1 MTSQRATPRSLWSR
15 PSRTRLFATT
25 RPAVR
30 SRRPTDALLLVLCAL
45 ALFGVVKTSSPP
57 SGFWYGMADFATSL
71 PGFFDVL
78 WRAGLWLMSGWAVI
92 LVAAGLVCKRFDV
105 VRDQVLA
112 LGGSIVAVVIVE
124 AALGGTSRSLWDAA
138 VAVGPP
144 PDPVSVRVALAV
156 AITVGASPSITR
168 PFRAIGWWLIAAGAL
183 SVSVLA
189 VAAPSGVVL
198 GFLCGVSGA
207 ASVHLVFGSI
217 GGQPSLAQVSKGMTD
232 LGVQFGSL
240 SEATAQEAGVYT
252 ATATDS
258 AGCPLLVRVY
268 GRDAWDAQLLA
279 NVWRAV
285 WFRGAAPPASSRLQ
299 QIEHEGF
306 LTLLAAR
313 NDIPTQDVVR
323 AGKTADND
331 AIIVIRVRGTPLAA
345 EDGKLSPEAIDAI
358 WDTVLALGAAGI
370 AHGDLH
376 AGAFRVDGSRAVI
389 DSMASASVAT
399 NLDRRYIDLAQL
411 LTLTAEA
418 LGTDK
423 AVAIAQRR
431 LAAAD
436 LAGVVPYVQK
446 AALGPGL
453 REVTGRR
460 HFDVDDLRA
469 RIASE
474 AGVEAPKMASIR
486 RVSTRGLVEA
496 ALLVAAAYFLI
507 STIAEVDI
515 NEVLDA
521 LRAASLPLL
530 LLALVVGQ
538 LPRFAYG
545 ESTRAAC
552 PRPIPYGPPVLLQ
565 FSVTFV
571 NLVFPSTVGRM
582 ALNIRFFQRQGIPP
596 AVRGVDRG
604 DRELCRVHRPGLH
617 LAGRSRFWLRWDP
630 RRSPEIQPRQRR
642 SS

>member
-1 MTSQRATPRSLWSR
+1 M
-15 PSRTRLFATT
+15 
-25 RPAVR
+25 
-30 SRRPTDALLLVLCAL
+30 
-45 ALFGVVKTSSPP
+45 
-57 SGFWYGMADFATSL
+57 
-71 PGFFDVL
+71 
-78 WRAGLWLMSGWAVI
+78 WRAL
-92 LVAAGLVCKRFDV
+92 
-105 VRDQVLA
+105 
-112 LGGSIVAVVIVE
+112 
-124 AALGGTSRSLWDAA
+124 
-138 VAVGPP
+138 
-144 PDPVSVRVALAV
+144 
-156 AITVGASPSITR
+156 
-168 PFRAIGWWLIAAGAL
+168 
-183 SVSVLA
+183 
-189 VAAPSGVVL
+189 
-198 GFLCGVSGA
+198 
-207 ASVHLVFGSI
+207 
-217 GGQPSLAQVSKGMTD
+217 
-232 LGVQFGSL
+232 
-240 SEATAQEAGVYT
+240 
-252 ATATDS
+252 
-258 AGCPLLVRVY
+258 
-268 GRDAWDAQLLA
+268 
-279 NVWRAV
+279 

-313 NDIPTQDVVR
+313 NDIPAQDVVR

-460 HFDVDDLRA
+460 HFDVDDLRGP
-469 RIASE
+469 IASE

-596 AVRGVDRG
+596 ASAVSIGVIENFAG
-604 DRELCRVHRPGLH
+604 YTVQVFIL
-617 LAGRSRFWLRWDP
+617 LAAVVFGFGGIHVDL
-630 RRSPEIQPRQRR
+630 QR
-642 SS
+642 SSHDNGDLLDVLLLVLVLAIVAAIVAVATPRWRRRVVERARPALAQLRDTAANLRSHHAWRASCWPTWPPKCSLRAPSGWCCSPSARPSHWPPCSL